1 MSSLT
6 TRRGFV
12 AASAALAAAAALPA
26 AAQTPSGSVEIQVF
40 RAGFIIGGSGG
51 SGILHYQGRG
61 YQLSIGG
68 VSLGATIGI
77 ARADFVGDVFNLNNP
92 RDIEGTY
99 TAVSAGG
106 AAAGGGGMT
115 DLINARGV
123 QLRLRGTQVGLM
135 FSIDLAGMQITIRN

>member
-1 MSSLT
+1 MSSVT

-12 AASAALAAAAALPA
+12 AASAALAAATALPA
-26 AAQTPSGSVEIQVF
+26 RAQTPSATVEIQIF

-51 SGILHYQGRG
+51 SGLLQYEGRG
-61 YQLSIGG
+61 YPLSIGG
-68 VSLGATIGI
+68 VSLGATIGV
-77 ARADFVGDVFNLNNP
+77 ARADFVGDVFNLKNP

-106 AAAGGGGMT
+106 AAAGGGGLT
-115 DLINARGV
+115 DLVNARGV

-135 FSIDLAGMQITIRN
+135 VSIDLAGMVISLRG